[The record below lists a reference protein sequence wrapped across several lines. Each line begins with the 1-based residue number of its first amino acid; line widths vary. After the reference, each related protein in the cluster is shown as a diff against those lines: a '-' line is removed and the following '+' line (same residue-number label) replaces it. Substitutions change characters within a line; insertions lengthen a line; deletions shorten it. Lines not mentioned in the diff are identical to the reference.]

1 MSYPSSKSTPHPDPR
16 SPLVFDTRTLGRQP
30 GSARS
35 ETRVAPAPAD
45 LRVALAYV
53 PTGADVKLDVLL
65 ETMSDGVLAT
75 VEASAPV
82 AGECARCLEP
92 VASSVEVFFR
102 ELYEFEEDPATGRL
116 SGKIGRAS
124 ESDDAD
130 RRFLDGS
137 LLDLEPALR
146 DAMVLALP
154 LAPLCRSDCEGLCP
168 ECGVR
173 LNDAG
178 PSHDHGGK
186 IDPRWAR
193 LRELQTGDVQDGAS
207 AAEIEEY

>member
-1 MSYPSSKSTPHPDPR
+1 MSYAPSKPTQRPDPR
-16 SPLVFDTRTLGRQP
+16 SPLVFNTRTLGRQP

-35 ETRVAPAPAD
+35 ESRVVPAPTD

-53 PTGADVKLDVLL
+53 PVGSDVKLDVLL
-65 ETMSDGVLAT
+65 EAMSDGVLVT
-75 VEASAPV
+75 VEATAPV

-92 VASSVEVFFR
+92 VTSSASVSFR
-102 ELYEFEEDPATGRL
+102 ELYEFDKDPSVR
-116 SGKIGRAS
+116 
-124 ESDDAD
+124 ESDEGD
-130 RRFLDGS
+130 RRFLDGD

-154 LAPLCRSDCEGLCP
+154 LAPLCSGDCEGLCA

-173 LNDAG
+173 LAEAG
-178 PSHDHGGK
+178 PSHDHGDG

-193 LRELQTGDVQDGAS
+193 LRELNMGDQQDGAR
-207 AAEIEEY
+207 AAERQEG